1 MHRSRTSITENVA
14 YNEYNHLILGASQEI
29 KHINLAH
36 VSICFLSVLFI
47 IRFVI
52 SIKAYSNAC
61 FRITISQ
68 YIIHICS
75 RWNAVF
81 DFPLRI
87 YHISSIHKRV
97 FLHFKTQPS
106 LNLDLCV
113 CVSRWYRILHVFIHI
128 CYLMQIENIPI

>member
-1 MHRSRTSITENVA
+1 MSRSRTSITENVA
-14 YNEYNHLILGASQEI
+14 CNGFDHLSLGTSSTSIQQM
-29 KHINLAH
+29 HQY
-36 VSICFLSVLFI
+36 VSYLFYSFITRFL
-47 IRFVI
+47 I
-52 SIKAYSNAC
+52 SKKAYSNAC
-61 FRITISQ
+61 FHITISQ
-68 YIIHICS
+68 HIFHICS

-81 DFPLRI
+81 AFPLRI